1 MNYGS
6 EALSAL
12 LTAAL
17 YLALFIGV
25 EIWSRRRHPDPE
37 TSRKLVHF
45 GGGMIALL
53 FPELF
58 QSHWSVLALAV
69 AFFGLL
75 IITKR
80 SGKLQSVQGVERG
93 TVGEIIYPLAIWL
106 TLFLSTI
113 AGGPDIYRIIV
124 LILAVA
130 DALAGLV
137 GKRFGRHRYL
147 VAGGSK
153 SVEGSATF
161 FIVTAVIIWGGFR
174 LLLEDVGR
182 NVHGATGVVSREW
195 EINLALTA
203 ILVALLLT
211 GVEAVSSKGLDNITV
226 PLFAWVLLILVIYD
240 NSRLLPD
247 IVALIIAAGLAIWLA
262 TRFPRLRVDHAI
274 LAVLIGYAIRL
285 LTLFMIR

>member
-17 YLALFIGV
+17 YLTLFIGV

-58 QSHWSVLALAV
+58 QSHWSVLVLAV

-113 AGGPDIYRIIV
+113 FGGPDIYRIIV

-137 GKRFGRHRYL
+137 GKRYGRHRYL

-161 FIVTAVIIWGGFR
+161 FIVTAVIIWGGLR
-174 LLLEDVGR
+174 LLLAELAR
-182 NVHGATGVVSREW
+182 NLEGMVNNVVSRES
-195 EINLALTA
+195 ELNLILTA

-211 GVEAVSSKGLDNITV
+211 GVEAVSSKGIDNITV
-226 PLFAWVLLILVIYD
+226 PLAAWV
-240 NSRLLPD
+240 
-247 IVALIIAAGLAIWLA
+247 
-262 TRFPRLRVDHAI
+262 
-274 LAVLIGYAIRL
+274 
-285 LTLFMIR
+285 